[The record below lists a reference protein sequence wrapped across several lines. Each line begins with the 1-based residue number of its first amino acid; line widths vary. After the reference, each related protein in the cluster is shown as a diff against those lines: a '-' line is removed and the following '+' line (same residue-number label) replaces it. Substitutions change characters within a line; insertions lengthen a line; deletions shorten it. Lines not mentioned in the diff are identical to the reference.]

1 LVTSRAKTG
10 ITTTTVESFTID
22 AGALYKN
29 LFEEDEAL
37 LGATSGGNTFVI
49 EQEIRS
55 VELDG
60 ARGDVRGARRVIE
73 SRPRLTTNLIELT
86 TETLMLALTGTTATD
101 FLDDG
106 ETTATHD
113 DIRRTRNILDTD
125 YITNIGIVGETS
137 NGEDIILV
145 IENALSDGGFELA
158 LEDKSEGILE
168 VQFTGHYDPADMSK
182 EPWRIIYPKSV

>member
-1 LVTSRAKTG
+1 MPKARAKTG

-29 LFEEDEAL
+29 LFLPGEEL
-37 LGATSGGNTFVI
+37 LGATSGGNSFVI

-60 ARGDVRGARRVIE
+60 ARGDLRGARRVTE
-73 SRPRLTTNLIELT
+73 SRPRLTTNLIEIT
-86 TETLMLALTGTTATD
+86 SETLMMALAGSDATD
-101 FLDDG
+101 FLDD
-106 ETTATHD
+106 EDAPVTHD
-113 DIRRTRNILDTD
+113 SISRSRAILDTD

-137 NGEDIILV
+137 GGQDIILI

-168 VQFTGHYDPADMSK
+168 VQFTGHYDPDNVTR
-182 EPWRIIYPKSV
+182 EPWRIIYPKTV